1 MTLDKKRGH
10 VMWNLLLLEDEP
22 FVRRSIRQAINWE
35 ALGFKVVAEAEDGSE
50 AWELMQ
56 AHQVDVVLS
65 DIMMPIMN
73 GIELIRTAKHNG
85 HEAEFIMLTCVNEFE
100 YARLALQYGAVG
112 YLLKASMDVE
122 ELKTLLLKIKQNLI
136 KKRDQ
141 RAKAPMFN
149 LYHKVWRSIH
159 GMEDMEQ
166 KEDEEGLPRLPSY
179 VRLFVGSANNASIAN
194 DRMIDLFNTNCHD
207 KLLVHRFVNWGIATV
222 FVWSDVRCIPITQV
236 SREVSSTPWQT
247 SEALKEGWVSLLQRI
262 NRSWYDLDASIQ
274 TMGGL
279 QVENL
284 AWKKEPFILSQ
295 FEASRWAECEKSLRS
310 LWNYFKE
317 QRLAVVMVKEA
328 ADRLDKSFAK
338 LSNQMPAGKAVW
350 DAVESHS
357 QALDQ
362 LVDRVQRY
370 SNLRMKETITD
381 HPEINKIIEFV
392 NRHYDKELTLKG
404 MAKYVN
410 MGEQYLSGL
419 FKKKTGEQFI
429 QYVQRIRIERACY
442 CLAETDLRVAEICEQ
457 VGFVHLN
464 YFLKQFKKWT
474 GFTPSEFRERKKAE
488 RKKPLDAEDL

>member
-1 MTLDKKRGH
+1 
-10 VMWNLLLLEDEP
+10 MWNLLLLEDEP

-35 ALGFKVVAEAEDGSE
+35 ALGFRVVAEAEDGSE
-50 AWELMQ
+50 AWEFMQ

-112 YLLKASMDVE
+112 YLLKASMDME
-122 ELKTLLLKIKQNLI
+122 ELKALLLKIKQSLI
-136 KKRDQ
+136 KKRDH
-141 RAKAPMFN
+141 RTKAPMFN
-149 LYHKVWRSIH
+149 LYQQIWRSIH
-159 GMEDMEQ
+159 GIEELEQ
-166 KEDEEGLPRLPSY
+166 RENEEGSPPLPAY
-179 VRLFVGSANNASIAN
+179 VRLFVGSANSVSLENEQI
-194 DRMIDLFNTNCHD
+194 IDLFDSNCED

-222 FVWSDVRCIPITQV
+222 FVWSDERCMPTTSV
-236 SREVSSTPWQT
+236 PAELSSTPWQT
-247 SEALKEGWVSLLQRI
+247 SDALKEGWVSLLQGIGRT
-262 NRSWYDLDASIQ
+262 WYELDPSLWAK
-274 TMGGL
+274 GGL
-279 QVENL
+279 QVENIT
-284 AWKKEPFILSQ
+284 WKKESLILTQ
-295 FEASRWAECEKSLRS
+295 FEASHWAECEKSLRS
-310 LWNYFKE
+310 LWDYFKE
-317 QRLAVVMVKEA
+317 QQLAVVMVKKA
-328 ADRLDKSFAK
+328 ADRLDKSFAS
-338 LSNQMPAGKAVW
+338 LSNQAPAGKEVW
-350 DAVESHS
+350 AAVESHR
-357 QALDQ
+357 QALEQ
-362 LVDRVQRY
+362 LINRVHYY
-370 SNLRMKETITD
+370 SKHRMKETITD
-381 HPEINKIIEFV
+381 HPEVNKIIEYV

-474 GFTPSEFRERKKAE
+474 GFTPSEFRESKKAE
-488 RKKPLDAEDL
+488 RKKPLDEGI